1 MVMSQMQVEI
11 QKALSEDQQ
20 MIYDEVMKGANVF
33 ATGPGGCG
41 KSYVL
46 KHIIQ
51 ELKAQ
56 RKKVAVCAMTG
67 CAAVLLECKAQ
78 TLHSWAGI
86 GTGKGDAEH
95 LASAINLNYYKRR
108 NWLSTEVLIVDEVSM
123 LSKSLFETLDII
135 GKHIRKNAEPFGGI
149 QLLFVGDFFQLP
161 PIASNLDKDT
171 SKFCFESPLWNE
183 TFEVEILLDT
193 MFRQTDPKYI
203 QVLHEIR
210 KGGISKKSMEMLAK
224 RVQSPSKDIP
234 TPIRLFARKYQTDQY
249 NKNNMDLLPGHTY
262 VLNSVSVYSPKIGAG
277 YKTWSSK
284 EIEFEKKQIIQNNS
298 FIPSLEL
305 KVGCRVMCL
314 INIRAEDYDHNKS
327 DILVC
332 NGSTGKVVEIVDS
345 QPKVLFD
352 NGYTHTFVPHEY
364 QSEKITG
371 LYVEQIPLCQ
381 AYAITIHKCQG
392 ATLDSAYID
401 LGDNVFADG
410 QSYVALSRVKQ
421 LDGLFLSEFNPR
433 RIRANKNVVEYYER
447 FYEYE

>member
-1 MVMSQMQVEI
+1 MMTQTQI
-11 QKALSEDQQ
+11 QNTLSDDQQ
-20 MIYDEVMKGANVF
+20 MIYDHVMEGSNVF

-41 KSYVL
+41 KSHVL
-46 KHIIQ
+46 KYIIR
-51 ELKAQ
+51 ELKT
-56 RKKVAVCAMTG
+56 RGKKVAVCAMTG

-95 LASAINLNYYKRR
+95 LASTINLNYYKRK

-135 GKHIRKNAEPFGGI
+135 GKHIRKNAAPFGGI

-161 PIASNLDKDT
+161 PIASQLDKDT

-193 MFRQTDPKYI
+193 MFRQSDSNYI

-210 KGGISKKSMEMLAK
+210 KGGISKKSMELLTK
-224 RVQSPSKDIP
+224 RVQVPSKDIP
-234 TPIRLFARKYQTDQY
+234 TPIRLFARKYQTDEY
-249 NKNNMDLLPGHTY
+249 NKQNMDILPGETHTFTCH
-262 VLNSVSVYSPKIGAG
+262 SDYSYALSLDKKPSK
-277 YKTWSSK
+277 KWSPK
-284 EIEFEKKQIIQNNS
+284 EIEFETKQIIQNNS
-298 FIPSLEL
+298 FVPQLEL
-305 KVGCRVMCL
+305 KLGCRVMCL
-314 INIRAEDYDHNKS
+314 INIRSDDDHYKS

-332 NGSTGKVVEIVDS
+332 NGSTGKVIEFVDS

-352 NGYTHTFVPHEY
+352 NGYTHTFLPHVY
-364 QSEKITG
+364 QSEKIAG

-381 AYAITIHKCQG
+381 AYALTIHKCQG

-410 QSYVALSRVKQ
+410 QSYVALSRVKH
-421 LDGLFLSEFNPR
+421 LEGLFLSEFNPR
-433 RIRANKNVVEYYER
+433 RIRANKNVVEYYDR

>member
-1 MVMSQMQVEI
+1 MIMTQLQNT
-11 QKALSEDQQ
+11 LSEDQQ
-20 MIYDEVMKGANVF
+20 MIHDNVMEGSNVF

-41 KSYVL
+41 KSHVL
-46 KHIIQ
+46 KYIIR
-51 ELKAQ
+51 ELKT
-56 RKKVAVCAMTG
+56 RGKKVAVCAMTG

-95 LASAINLNYYKRR
+95 LASTINLNYYKRK
-108 NWLSTEVLIVDEVSM
+108 NWLSTEVLIIDEVSM

-135 GKHIRKNAEPFGGI
+135 GKHIRKNANPFGGI

-161 PIASNLDKDT
+161 PIASKLDKDT

-193 MFRQTDPKYI
+193 MFRQTDSNYI
-203 QVLHEIR
+203 EVLHEIR
-210 KGGISKKSMEMLAK
+210 KGGISKKSMEILKK
-224 RVQSPSKDIP
+224 RVQVPSKDIP

-249 NKNNMDLLPGHTY
+249 NKQNMNLLLGET
-262 VLNSVSVYSPKIGAG
+262 SVFTCTSVYSRVIETT
-277 YKTWSSK
+277 KTWSSK

-298 FIPSLEL
+298 FVPSLEL
-305 KVGCRVMCL
+305 KLGCRVMCL
-314 INIRAEDYDHNKS
+314 INIRTEDDHHKS

-332 NGSTGKVVEIVDS
+332 NGSTGKIVDIVDS

-352 NGYTHTFVPHEY
+352 NGYTHTFLPHKY
-364 QSEKITG
+364 QSEKIAG

-392 ATLDSAYID
+392 ATLNSAYID

-410 QSYVALSRVKQ
+410 QSYVALSRVKH
-421 LDGLFLSEFNPR
+421 LDGLFLSEFNPL
-433 RIRANKNVVEYYER
+433 RIRANKDVVQYYDR
-447 FYEYE
+447 FYEYD

>member
-1 MVMSQMQVEI
+1 MTVPLI
-11 QKALSEDQQ
+11 QNTLSEDQQ
-20 MIYDEVMKGANVF
+20 MIYDNVMEGANVF

-41 KSYVL
+41 KSHVL
-46 KHIIQ
+46 KYIIR
-51 ELKAQ
+51 ELKRR

-95 LASAINLNYYKRR
+95 LASTINLNYYKRK

-135 GKHIRKNAEPFGGI
+135 GKHIRKNAQPFGGI

-161 PIASNLDKDT
+161 PIASHKDKDT

-193 MFRQTDPKYI
+193 MFRQTDSNYI

-210 KGGISKKSMEMLAK
+210 KGGISKTSMELLKK
-224 RVQSPSKDIP
+224 RVQAPSKDVP
-234 TPIRLFARKYQTDQY
+234 TPIRLFARKYQTDQH
-249 NKNNMDLLPGHTY
+249 NKQNMDLLPGETHTFSC
-262 VLNSVSVYSPKIGAG
+262 NAEYSYALSLDKKPIK
-277 YKTWSSK
+277 KWSSK
-284 EIEFEKKQIIQNNS
+284 EIEFEKTQIMQNNS
-298 FIPSLEL
+298 FVPTLEL
-305 KVGCRVMCL
+305 KLGCRVMCL
-314 INIRAEDYDHNKS
+314 INIRTEDDHNNS

-332 NGSTGKVVEIVDS
+332 NGSTGKIVDFVDS

-352 NGYTHTFVPHEY
+352 NGYTHTFIPHLY
-364 QSEKITG
+364 QSEKIPG
-371 LYVEQIPLCQ
+371 LYIEQIPLCQ

-410 QSYVALSRVKQ
+410 QSYVALSRVKH
-421 LDGLFLSEFNPR
+421 LEGLFLSEFNPR
-433 RIRANKNVVEYYER
+433 RIRANKNVVQYYER
-447 FYEYE
+447 FYEYD